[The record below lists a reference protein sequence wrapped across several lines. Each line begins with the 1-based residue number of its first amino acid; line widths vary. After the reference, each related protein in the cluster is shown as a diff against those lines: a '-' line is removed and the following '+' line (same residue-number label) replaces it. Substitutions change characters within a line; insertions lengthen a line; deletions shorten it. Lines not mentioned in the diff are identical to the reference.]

1 MDQDI
6 TLTLKVTQVNIILN
20 ALGKGSYIEVADIIS
35 NIQQQ
40 ARPQI
45 EYSMMQRNAV
55 NEQSN
60 ASEAAA

>member
-6 TLTLKVTQVNIILN
+6 TLTLKIAQVNIILN
-20 ALGKGSYIEVADIIS
+20 ALGKGSYIEVADLIA

-40 ARPQI
+40 ARPQV

-60 ASEAAA
+60 VSEAAA